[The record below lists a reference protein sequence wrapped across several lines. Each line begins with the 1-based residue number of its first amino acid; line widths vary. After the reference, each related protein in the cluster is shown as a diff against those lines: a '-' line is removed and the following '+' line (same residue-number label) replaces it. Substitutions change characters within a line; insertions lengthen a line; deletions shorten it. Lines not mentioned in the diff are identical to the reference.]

1 MQVIRV
7 ISVILFVVIALLLL
21 FFFFF
26 ISSHSDI
33 FFLEMRCPAGD
44 EDCPVKLAVK
54 KCRNRESDYTFK
66 KKKKDWEKVKKR
78 RNAVYPEYKYVCMY
92 VCLLLSVIG
101 IFGYHLG
108 FYFLFIIGINWY

>member
-1 MQVIRV
+1 MRFA
-7 ISVILFVVIALLLL
+7 SNTCNFCNSFCCYCTFVVIFLL
-21 FFFFF
+21 FHF
-26 ISSHSDI
+26 ITFRY

-54 KCRNRESDYTFK
+54 KCRNRECDYTFK

-108 FYFLFIIGINWY
+108 FYFLFIIGIN